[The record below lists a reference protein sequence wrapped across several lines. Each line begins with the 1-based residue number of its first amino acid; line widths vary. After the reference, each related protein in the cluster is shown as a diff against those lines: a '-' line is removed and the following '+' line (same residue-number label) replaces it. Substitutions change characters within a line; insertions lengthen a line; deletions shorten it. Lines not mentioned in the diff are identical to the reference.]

1 MKDFWENFPNFSLA
15 KPIEFLSTSA
25 VIRNDIHADFLNHT
39 QLLLRPTKAT
49 GPVSK
54 PQILRRPKKD
64 RAVAPIGAAW
74 RVFFWRR
81 FAVPET
87 GARSSRALCYPVA
100 AIESHGTTNLPMK
113 PLVSF
118 LLTLSFP
125 ALLHADEPAP
135 PATVGTFIPTDLKVR
150 PFIPPAPP
158 VEKTVPAMRVDS
170 AVTVPAAHSRTL
182 TILRGEASTL
192 PDIPKPVLAEPLPAR
207 ELTPEELARQAEER
221 RHQLNFNA
229 EVYENGVSILRWQ
242 HPDTAESYEA
252 ICGFDVNLLAGLG
265 QFTSDGE
272 IYQLSFIPPGVRPAT
287 RSRFSKLPLP
297 KPPEAAP
304 DTITITRGNAND
316 PVGTATVTLLR
327 DLIATEKSRLI
338 VYQEER
344 TIHQQAV
351 AAWAKSHPILP
362 RNETI
367 WFRPHRGSRYL
378 TNPTPEKGIA
388 Q

>member
-1 MKDFWENFPNFSLA
+1 MK
-15 KPIEFLSTSA
+15 
-25 VIRNDIHADFLNHT
+25 
-39 QLLLRPTKAT
+39 
-49 GPVSK
+49 
-54 PQILRRPKKD
+54 
-64 RAVAPIGAAW
+64 
-74 RVFFWRR
+74 
-81 FAVPET
+81 
-87 GARSSRALCYPVA
+87 
-100 AIESHGTTNLPMK
+100 TNLPFILI
-113 PLVSF
+113 PF
-118 LLTLSFP
+118 IGWCTN
-125 ALLHADEPAP
+125 ALAADEQTALSNQAP
-135 PATVGTFIPTDLKVR
+135 GAIARTYIPTDLEV
-150 PFIPPAPP
+150 PAFVPPPP
-158 VEKTVPAMRVDS
+158 SIEKTVPVMRIDS
-170 AVTVPAAHSRTL
+170 AVTVPAANSRTL
-182 TILRGEASTL
+182 TILRGQASTL
-192 PDIPKPVLAEPLPAR
+192 PDIPVPIVVEQRPPRK
-207 ELTPEELARQAEER
+207 LTADELARQAEER
-221 RHQLNFNA
+221 RHQLSFNA

-265 QFTSDGE
+265 QFTSAGE
-272 IYQLSFIPPGVRPAT
+272 TYQLSFIPPGFIPAT
-287 RSRFSKLPLP
+287 RSRFSKLPVP

-304 DTITITRGNAND
+304 NTVNITRGDAND
-316 PVGTATVTLLR
+316 PVGTATATLLR